1 MYADGAM
8 VAHLLRL
15 AEPHIT
21 SRNVAGDKWDSCRAI
36 DCVRR
41 TDRLVLMCF
50 VVPLHLLRS
59 HSDIEVILQ
68 YGSTFPNDLDS
79 TSRWILVLA
88 ILESWMSRGI
98 TRTEDFV
105 VNVVPTA
112 PGNLIFTRVARYLK

>member
-50 VVPLHLLRS
+50 VVPLRVS
-59 HSDIEVILQ
+59 PATKPFGYRGDPPVREYIPKRPRQ
-68 YGSTFPNDLDS
+68 YQSVDS
-79 TSRWILVLA
+79 GT
-88 ILESWMSRGI
+88 G
-98 TRTEDFV
+98 
-105 VNVVPTA
+105 N
-112 PGNLIFTRVARYLK
+112 PG